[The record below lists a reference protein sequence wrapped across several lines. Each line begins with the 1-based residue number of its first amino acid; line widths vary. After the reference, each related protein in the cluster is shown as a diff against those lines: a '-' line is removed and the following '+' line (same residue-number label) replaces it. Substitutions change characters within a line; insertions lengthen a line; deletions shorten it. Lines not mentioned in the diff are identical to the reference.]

1 MVASIDPG
9 VTVDTPKL
17 EIGSRD
23 KSVGWYMPTLE
34 SITDAQRDL
43 LENYSKIAPERVI
56 SHLFEIV
63 SDIFFPFPHPQP
75 NLYLPKTLNSATKA
89 GRYGPTLVSVN
100 FDS

>member
-1 MVASIDPG
+1 MVASINPS
-9 VTVDTPKL
+9 VTIDTPRL

-23 KSVGWYMPTLE
+23 KSVGWYLPTLE

-63 SDIFFPFPHPQP
+63 SDIFLFPFSALP
-75 NLYLPKTLNSATKA
+75 NQF
-89 GRYGPTLVSVN
+89 PTYKKC
-100 FDS
+100 

>member
-34 SITDAQRDL
+34 SITDDQRDL

-63 SDIFFPFPHPQP
+63 SDIFLPFPAPPTQSI
-75 NLYLPKTLNSATKA
+75 LTKNS
-89 GRYGPTLVSVN
+89 
-100 FDS
+100 

>member
-1 MVASIDPG
+1 MATSLDPG
-9 VTVDTPKL
+9 VTVDTAKL

-43 LENYSKIAPERVI
+43 LEKYSKIAPERVI

-63 SDIFFPFPHPQP
+63 SDMFFFPFPHPP
-75 NLYLPKTLNSATKA
+75 NKYSILTKI
-89 GRYGPTLVSVN
+89 S
-100 FDS
+100 